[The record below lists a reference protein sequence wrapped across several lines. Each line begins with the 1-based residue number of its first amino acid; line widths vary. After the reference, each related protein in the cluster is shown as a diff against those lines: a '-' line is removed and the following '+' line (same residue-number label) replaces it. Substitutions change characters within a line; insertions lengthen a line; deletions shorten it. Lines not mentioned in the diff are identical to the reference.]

1 MEREN
6 RVSQSV
12 LPADEQTFIRHLR
25 STKGP
30 VFKNRQRLWLF
41 IAAGNNHSTA
51 DPSRVSRRKYFILRH
66 CARVALSES
75 LLPEWQNPDTYKTE

>member
-30 VFKNRQRLWLF
+30 AFKNRQRLRLF
-41 IAAGNNHSTA
+41 IPASNDYSTA
-51 DPSRVSRRKYFILRH
+51 DPSRLSQRKYFIPCRR
-66 CARVALSES
+66 ARSALSES
-75 LLPEWQNPDTYKTE
+75 LLPQWQKPDT